1 MGFERFGIVS
11 FTSQTKA
18 APFVDFL
25 DKGILMGTRCKGCG
39 ATYFPPRTDCSRCLS
54 KDMEWSEVKGKGKLI
69 SYSTLMYAPTG
80 FEADLP
86 YTIALAEFED
96 GMKVFGRLS
105 KEIKEEGIAI
115 GMELEYHVVKL
126 PRDHLTYEFR
136 KA

>member
-1 MGFERFGIVS
+1 MGFERFGVIS

-25 DKGILMGTRCKGCG
+25 DRGLLMGTACKGCG
-39 ATYFPPRTDCSRCLS
+39 ALYFPPRMDCCRCLS
-54 KDMEWSEVKGKGKLI
+54 KDMDWVEVKGRGRLI

-86 YTIALAEFED
+86 YTLALVEFEN

-105 KEIKEEGIAI
+105 KEIKEEEIAI
-115 GMELEYHVVKL
+115 GMELSYQPVRRAED
-126 PRDHLTYEFR
+126 RLTYEFR
-136 KA
+136 KV